1 MHKLLLDIP
10 YQDQVS
16 DILDFILTLKYINIV
31 TSYFP
36 PRISSRLDSEPSTC
50 IFCMYIS
57 NANHCLISGLVVKVD
72 HTSSTTD
79 TGSRPDT
86 HSKMVWFPETHLKCF
101 TLQTFC
107 VCVQHTHVHI
117 CLVWLRKDLACLC
130 PTHTCTHVW
139 FCKGKNGASLLCT
152 YIMHGCNAVW
162 LRYQIRYLNSGID
175 SRNILKEGMR

>member
-1 MHKLLLDIP
+1 VHKLILDIP

-36 PRISSRLDSEPSTC
+36 PRLSSRLDSKPSTC

-79 TGSRPDT
+79 TGSGPDT

-101 TLQTFC
+101 TLQTLC
-107 VCVQHTHVHI
+107 VCVQHTHVHMSGFVKVKMVHLSYVRI
-117 CLVWLRKDLACLC
+117 SCMVAML
-130 PTHTCTHVW
+130 
-139 FCKGKNGASLLCT
+139 
-152 YIMHGCNAVW
+152 YGCV
-162 LRYQIRYLNSGID
+162 IRYDISIV
-175 SRNILKEGMR
+175 E